1 MTIHKSKGLEFP
13 ICYYTGLNNK
23 FNTSDLKQRF
33 IYDNKLGFIT
43 PTIKDN
49 GLLNTIYHT
58 LYKEDYLKEDISERI
73 RLFYVALT
81 RAKEKMILITTFKEE
96 DLSEEEIVSLDIRLK
111 YNSLASILNSLQDK
125 LINYLKPIDLTN
137 YKLTKDYMLFNTS
150 NINKSSNIKDKLE
163 VEELKLSYSLV
174 TKDKFSKTNH
184 QLLTKEDK
192 EKFVFGSY
200 LHYLLEITDFK
211 KKDLTLID
219 EKYQKYF
226 LKLFNS
232 DLFSNLDNTNI
243 YKEYEFIYD
252 CDNIKKHGI
261 IDLMIEHDNY
271 IDIIDYKLKNIEDN
285 LYHEQLLGY
294 KEYIKTKT
302 NKDINL
308 YLYSII
314 DGRYEKIE

>member
-1 MTIHKSKGLEFP
+1 MGIEYLYEEVTSVDF
-13 ICYYTGLNNK
+13 NK
-23 FNTSDLKQRF
+23 N
-33 IYDNKLGFIT
+33 
-43 PTIKDN
+43 
-49 GLLNTIYHT
+49 
-58 LYKEDYLKEDISERI
+58 
-73 RLFYVALT
+73 
-81 RAKEKMILITTFKEE
+81 
-96 DLSEEEIVSLDIRLK
+96 IV
-111 YNSLASILNSLQDK
+111 
-125 LINYLKPIDLTN
+125 
-137 YKLTKDYMLFNTS
+137 NTS

-163 VEELKLSYSLV
+163 VEELKINYSLE

-192 EKFVFGSY
+192 EKFLFGSY

-219 EKYQKYF
+219 EKYQPYF
-226 LKLFNS
+226 LKLFNTN
-232 DLFSNLDNTNI
+232 LFSNLDNTNI
-243 YKEYEFIYD
+243 YKEYEFIYESN
-252 CDNIKKHGI
+252 NIKKHGI

-271 IDIIDYKLKNIEDN
+271 IDIIDYKLKNIEGN
-285 LYHEQLLGY
+285 LYQEQLLGY